1 MTFTD
6 DIVKGAGGVLRGI
19 WHGFLALCVLAFL
32 LTLNWWLV
40 LILSAL
46 VNHCEE
52 NAGGPK
58 DE

>member
-19 WHGFLALCVLAFL
+19 WHGFLALC
-32 LTLNWWLV
+32 
-40 LILSAL
+40 AL